1 MGRGV
6 ARAQNLTS
14 QAAVIPQLHFRLRR
28 AMAWQSSNDEKRA
41 GKQVAKFHGAALG

>member
-1 MGRGV
+1 MRRRV

-28 AMAWQSSNDEKRA
+28 AMTWQSSNEKKRA
-41 GKQVAKFHGAALG
+41 GKQVAKSHGVTLG